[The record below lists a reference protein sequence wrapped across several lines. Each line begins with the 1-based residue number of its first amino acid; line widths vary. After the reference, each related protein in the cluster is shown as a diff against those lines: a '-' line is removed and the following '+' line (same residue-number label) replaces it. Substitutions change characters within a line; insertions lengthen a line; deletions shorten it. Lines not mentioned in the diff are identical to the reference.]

1 MRVSNALPYIYF
13 YKHRKKSAS
22 QKIGTTSRRPDFPTT
37 CSASAAAVVVVIA
50 ASAAVVAAA
59 TAADENEDKDYPNTT
74 VVTKS
79 AHNMHLL
86 KNDVFETAFCFVFRF
101 IVHNM

>member
-1 MRVSNALPYIYF
+1 M
-13 YKHRKKSAS
+13 
-22 QKIGTTSRRPDFPTT
+22 T
-37 CSASAAAVVVVIA
+37 SASAAAVIVVAAAIA
-50 ASAAVVAAA
+50 AAVVSAAAA

-86 KNDVFETAFCFVFRF
+86 KNDVFETAFCFFFRF